1 MAARHM
7 PIGLLATLVAGQPAL
22 AQAPW
27 PTTASSAQPCAR
39 ERALAAAEDTT
50 PGILQRLTADSL
62 AECLAAVFSAP
73 GAAPSSGPD
82 AAARPNMAI
91 GAEGAGR

>member
-1 MAARHM
+1 
-7 PIGLLATLVAGQPAL
+7 LVAGQSAL

-27 PTTASSAQPCAR
+27 PTTTPSDQPCAR

-73 GAAPSSGPD
+73 RPEPSSGPD
-82 AAARPNMAI
+82 AVARPNMVV
-91 GAEGAGR
+91 GPEGAGR